1 MIVPLA
7 RLMERYLNVP
17 SVHSIPILTRL
28 AVTLAAL
35 TFLTATTIIVAFEA
49 VFPAQSGG
57 AQLAIGDVAQRDLH
71 APETRTYESQVLTSQ
86 RQAEAERN
94 VRPIYN
100 PPDPNVARVQSRL
113 ATQIVDFIT
122 NIRRDVYATADQQRN
137 DLRQI
142 TALTLDDNIIDQLLE
157 MSDEDWTAVTNEVT
171 RLLEQVMQESIREID
186 LATTLERLPVQ
197 VSLRF
202 NDLQR
207 AVIVA
212 IVEDLVRPN
221 MTENVEQTEQ
231 ARATASNAIPVERR
245 SLQRGQI
252 IVREGTQIQPLDYE
266 ALQVLGLLQPTEQRF
281 QQITQ
286 ALTVCLAVIVIIG
299 LYLLRFQPSL
309 LYAEP
314 RLLGLLALVFL
325 LMLFGASL
333 ALNSEFYLFPSALLA
348 LLYVTL
354 SNAQVAICGTLGLAI
369 LIGVMANNSLE
380 VAVLVLAGG
389 LIGALTLRRPE
400 RLNSYFVSG
409 IMISVMNM
417 TVATIF
423 NLTTLPDVSNIT
435 EMPLLLLY
443 GGINGLIT
451 TAVAVVGLYLI
462 GGLFNLPTALRLIEL
477 GQPNQPLLQR
487 LLREAPGTYQ
497 HSIQV
502 ANLSEQAANAIGANS
517 SLVYVAALYHDVG
530 KTINPAFFT
539 ENQQDVGNPHDVLN
553 DPYRSAAIIISHVT
567 EGDTLARSYRLPN
580 RIRDFIREHHG
591 TTRVYVFYQQAV
603 IRAGDDNA
611 AVDESDFA
619 YPGPRPQSRETA
631 LLMLA
636 DSCEAT
642 IRSMQPETPQEIED
656 AIDRIIEG
664 KRRDGQLDQS
674 GLTLNE
680 LSVIKRI
687 FTELLKAM
695 FHPRINYTEVI
706 SKARQQFGEKAAAP
720 LPPPKAPAPL
730 PIDMDD
736 ESPLP
741 DVPPLPRPNGK
752 ARLTGE
758 LPPVSLSPEESESR
772 FNDPES

>member
-7 RLMERYLNVP
+7 RLMERYLNLP
-17 SVHSIPILTRL
+17 SIHTIPILTRL

-35 TFLTATTIIVAFEA
+35 IFLTAATLIIALEA
-49 VFPAQSGG
+49 VFPVQSGG
-57 AQLAIGDVAQRDLH
+57 AQLEIGDVVQRDLH
-71 APETRTYESQVLTSQ
+71 APETRTYESQILTAQ
-86 RQAEAERN
+86 RRTEAERN

-100 PPDPNVARVQSRL
+100 PPDPNVARAQSRL

-122 NIRRDVYATADQQRN
+122 NIRRDPYATNAQQRD

-142 TALTLDDNIIDQLLE
+142 TALTLNDNIIDQILE
-157 MSDEDWTAVTNEVT
+157 MSDDDWTAVSNEVT

-186 LATTLERLPVQ
+186 LTTTLERLPVQ

-202 NDLQR
+202 NDVQR

-221 MTENVEQTEQ
+221 MTENIEQTEQ
-231 ARATASNAIPVERR
+231 ARAAAADAIPVERR

-252 IVREGTQIQPLDYE
+252 IVREGAQIQPLDYE
-266 ALQVLGLLQPTEQRF
+266 ALQMLGLLQPAEQRF

-286 ALTVCLAVIVIIG
+286 AMTVGITVMVIIG
-299 LYLLRFQPSL
+299 LYLLRFHPSL
-309 LYAEP
+309 LYSEP
-314 RLLGLLALVFL
+314 RLLGLLALIFL
-325 LMLFGASL
+325 ATLFGARL

-354 SNAQVAICGTLGLAI
+354 INAQVAICGTLGLAI

-380 VAVLVLAGG
+380 LTVLVLASG

-400 RLNSYFVSG
+400 RLNSYFVTG
-409 IMISVMNM
+409 IIISVMNM

-423 NLTTLPDVSNIT
+423 NLTALPEVGNAV

-443 GGINGLIT
+443 GAINGLIT
-451 TAVAVVGLYLI
+451 TAVVVVSLYVI
-462 GGLFNLPTALRLIEL
+462 GGVFNLPTALRLIEL

-502 ANLSEQAANAIGANS
+502 ASLGEQAANAIGANS
-517 SLVYVAALYHDVG
+517 ALVYVAALYHDVG

-567 EGDTLARSYRLPN
+567 EGEALARSYRLPN
-580 RIRDFIREHHG
+580 RVRDFIREHHG

-603 IRAGDDNA
+603 IRAGDDND
-611 AVDESDFA
+611 AVDAADFT

-642 IRSMQPETPQEIED
+642 IRSMQPETPQEIEE

-706 SKARQQFGEKAAAP
+706 SKARQQFGEKAP
-720 LPPPKAPAPL
+720 TPEPPPKAPAPL
-730 PIDMDD
+730 PADMDD

-758 LPPVSLSPEESESR
+758 LPSVPLSPEESI
-772 FNDPES
+772 FNEPES